1 MLGFE
6 GSFGWLLLSSWCLS
20 MFFDFASVS
29 LCKTC
34 VADLAEA
41 FLTKPRKF
49 FVCVSY
55 KGAKKGYFA
64 FAWK

>member
-1 MLGFE
+1 MLGIE
-6 GSFGWLLLSSWCLS
+6 GSFWWLLSSWCLS
-20 MFFDFASVS
+20 MFFDFPSVS

-34 VADLAEA
+34 VADLVEA

-49 FVCVSY
+49 FFVCVSY
-55 KGAKKGYFA
+55 KGAKRGYFA